1 MVDDGVLDGV
11 DRGLFD
17 DVLGGGEL
25 ESEIALESGSG
36 LIFRLSVDLLELEDV
51 ILLRW

>member
-17 DVLGGGEL
+17 GVLGCAEL
-25 ESEIALESGSG
+25 ESDIALESGSG
-36 LIFRLSVDLLELEDV
+36 FIFRLSLDLLELEDV
-51 ILLRW
+51 ILFRW